1 MNRRQFLALSGT
13 ATFAGSGCLS
23 HIGGIPESRR
33 VSIGDSVALGDA
45 TLTVSAPTVQQSIIE
60 EPDIFRSVRQADDR
74 QYVVVDVERG
84 GDIRSAVGESNDEL
98 RAADFHVKRSK
109 DLTRPSNSGEEAV
122 QIAPVTRECSGV
134 CLGIPIPAE
143 PTKSAKIVYRPRD
156 GPGASWALSE
166 ETTRLFAERPVCE
179 WRETRI
185 VEREGRT
192 ALEFSVEN
200 VGPRTAGYRV
210 LVHRQ
215 SWNDQSDPVGF
226 DIPVG
231 ETVSETVVPPILDGL
246 DPASA
251 TLRDGTA
258 GSHSVWVEPRDATT
272 PNSPTPVS

>member
-13 ATFAGSGCLS
+13 GTLACSGCLS
-23 HIGGIPESRR
+23 RISGIPESRR
-33 VSIGDSVALGDA
+33 VSIGDSVVLGDT
-45 TLTVSAPTVQQSIIE
+45 TLTVSAPTVQQSIIAD
-60 EPDIFRSVRQADDR
+60 PGVFRSVQQADDR
-74 QYVVVDVERG
+74 QYVTVDVQTNSEVRATAAES
-84 GDIRSAVGESNDEL
+84 DDEIRAT
-98 RAADFHVKRSK
+98 DFHVKRSK
-109 DLTRPSNSGEEAV
+109 DLTRPSNSGEETV
-122 QIAPVTRECSGV
+122 RIAPVTRECSGV

-179 WRETRI
+179 WRETRV

-226 DIPVG
+226 EIPVG
-231 ETVSETVVPPILDGL
+231 ETVTETVVPPILDGL

-251 TLRDGTA
+251 TLREGTA
-258 GSHSVWVEPRDATT
+258 GSHDVWVEPRDATT
-272 PNSPTPVS
+272 PSSPTPVS